1 MALSIDTTIKLN
13 DGHTIPQLGFGVWQV
28 RSGRT
33 TEAAVT
39 TALEAGYRHID
50 TAAAYGNEASV
61 GAAIRASGIAREK
74 IFVTTK
80 LWNDD
85 HGDPEGALDTSLR
98 NLKMDYVDLYL
109 IHFPVR
115 RRHQSWKMF
124 AKLRSKGKARSI
136 GVSNYTVRHM
146 TELLQES
153 DVVPV
158 TNQVEIH
165 PYLQQRELV
174 DFCRARGVVIEAYSP
189 LTHGQRLNDPRLVA
203 IAQKYSRNG
212 AAAPV
217 WKRLS
222 MLENFARP
230 DGVKTT
236 AQVLIR
242 WALQKGYVVIPKS
255 SKPRRIVENAD
266 VFDFELSGEDMR
278 ALDGFEENLRTCWDP
293 TNAP

>member
-1 MALSIDTTIKLN
+1 MSLSIDHRVNLN
-13 DGHTIPQLGFGVWQV
+13 DRHAIPQLGFGVWQM

-33 TEAAVT
+33 TEIAVAA
-39 TALEAGYRHID
+39 ALEAGYRHID

-61 GAAIRASGIAREK
+61 GAAIRASGARREDV
-74 IFVTTK
+74 FVTTK

-85 HGDPEGALDTSLR
+85 HGDPEGALDKSLR
-98 NLKMDYVDLYL
+98 ALKMDYVDLYL

-115 RRHQSWKMF
+115 ERRRTWPVF
-124 AKLRSKGKARSI
+124 EKLRAKGKARSL

-153 DVVPV
+153 EVVPAA
-158 TNQVEIH
+158 NQVEIH
-165 PYLQQRELV
+165 PYLQQRALV
-174 DFCRARGVVIEAYSP
+174 DFCRARGVAIEAYSP
-189 LTHGQRLNDPRLVA
+189 LTHGKRLNDPKLVA
-203 IAQKYSRNG
+203 IAKKYSKNG

-222 MLENFARP
+222 VLENFARP
-230 DGVKTT
+230 DGVKTA

-242 WALQKGYVVIPKS
+242 WGLQKGYVVIPKS
-255 SKPRRIVENAD
+255 SNPRRIVENAQ
-266 VFDFELSGEDMR
+266 VFDFELSDEDMR
-278 ALDGFEENLRTCWDP
+278 TLDGFEENLRTCWDP